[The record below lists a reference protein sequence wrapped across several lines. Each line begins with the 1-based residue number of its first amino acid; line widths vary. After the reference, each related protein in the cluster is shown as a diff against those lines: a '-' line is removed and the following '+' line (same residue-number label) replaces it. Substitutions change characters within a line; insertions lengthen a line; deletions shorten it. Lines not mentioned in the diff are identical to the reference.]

1 MTKPLELQVR
11 TKNMSDWLSSPAAK
25 TNPHLEKIWCY
36 YEKLR
41 DIAFPN
47 E

>member
-1 MTKPLELQVR
+1 MEALQLETR
-11 TKNMSDWLSSPAAK
+11 AKRMSDWLDTPAAQ
-25 TNPHLEKIWCY
+25 TNPHLEKIVVY

-47 E
+47 G